1 MGIFISSLHDVEVFT
16 KIIFQWKNTMNK
28 SCLIAVI
35 LALSF
40 FPSTGFANA
49 AKDSSAAESIFT
61 KIFKAV
67 ENNDFSNFIAD
78 GDNQFKNAITIQLFD
93 GLSALIAPR
102 MKKGYMVIPLGVLNQ
117 QGCQMYLKKL
127 VFKDGGDDL
136 LAKFALRDGKVA
148 GFWFL

>member
-1 MGIFISSLHDVEVFT
+1 
-16 KIIFQWKNTMNK
+16 MNK